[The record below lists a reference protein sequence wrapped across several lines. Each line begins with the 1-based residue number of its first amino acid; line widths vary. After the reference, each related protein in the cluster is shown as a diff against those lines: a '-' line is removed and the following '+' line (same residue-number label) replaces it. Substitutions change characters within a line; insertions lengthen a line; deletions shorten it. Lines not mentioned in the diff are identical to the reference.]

1 MCGEK
6 GSFFLAALVCLLVSV
21 SAIQPALA
29 QSGWDGARIP
39 AAARVHPES
48 RTGLASTIRLDVR
61 LVLIPVTVTDP
72 FGQPRSG
79 LPQAAFRLFEDG
91 TEQRLRYFATE
102 DAPISLGV
110 VFDSS
115 GSMQHKLER
124 SREAAAQLFKASMPG
139 DEFFLVEFNDAPRVL
154 CDFTTHPEEIEGRLT
169 NLHAKGLTALFDA
182 VYLAVHRMRRAKN
195 PRKALVILS
204 DGGDN
209 NSRYTESEIREL
221 VREADVSLYSI
232 GMLGAGTS
240 NHSIKVLRNL
250 AEETGGRLFTVGKLS
265 ELPEAVSRM
274 NAALRDQYVL
284 GYSSSNTQA
293 DGKYRKVEVK
303 LEQPPNAAPL
313 RASWR
318 VGYYAP
324 AGL

>member
-1 MCGEK
+1 MCGEN
-6 GSFFLAALVCLLVSV
+6 GSFFPRTLLCLLVFSSV
-21 SAIQPALA
+21 MQPASA
-29 QSGWDGARIP
+29 QSGRDGVRVAT
-39 AAARVHPES
+39 AARVHPD
-48 RTGLASTIRLDVR
+48 RPIGLAGTIRLDVK

-72 FGQPRSG
+72 FGQSHSG
-79 LPQAAFRLFEDG
+79 LPQTAFRVFEDG

-102 DAPISLGV
+102 DAPLSLGV

-124 SREAAAQLFKASMPG
+124 SREAAAQIFRASMPG

-154 CDFTTHPEEIEGRLT
+154 CDFTTYTDEIERSLM
-169 NLHAKGLTALFDA
+169 NIQPKGSTALFDA
-182 VYLAVHRMRRAKN
+182 IYLAVHRTGRAKN

-221 VREADVSLYSI
+221 VREADVSLYAI

-240 NHSIKVLRNL
+240 NHGLKALRNL
-250 AEETGGRLFTVGKLS
+250 TEETGGRVFTVGKLS
-265 ELPEAVSRM
+265 ELPGAVSKL
-274 NAALRDQYVL
+274 NAALRDQYLL
-284 GYSSSNTQA
+284 GYSSSNARA

-303 LEQPPNAAPL
+303 LEQPRDAPPL